1 MYIFVAIAYHLA
13 RQSRSHACALIRTN
27 KSDSANVLTKQMK
40 DFLVGLWQQ
49 SAVERPRELSL
60 LSTLDE
66 IEANRESIFLQKL
79 LKAFT
84 HQGSFVWRY
93 EYGDPELNE
102 LSQKARRLVHLRR
115 NRGGIY
121 PPA

>member
-13 RQSRSHACALIRTN
+13 RQSRSYACALLRTN

-66 IEANRESIFLQKL
+66 IEANRESTFLQKL

-84 HQGSFVWRY
+84 H
-93 EYGDPELNE
+93 
-102 LSQKARRLVHLRR
+102 
-115 NRGGIY
+115 
-121 PPA
+121 

>member
-13 RQSRSHACALIRTN
+13 RQSRSHACALLRTN

-60 LSTLDE
+60 LSTLGGVG
-66 IEANRESIFLQKL
+66 ISAGTARGLHSLRAICVALRVRRPRAQRAFPESQT
-79 LKAFT
+79 ARSST
-84 HQGSFVWRY
+84 PQQRW
-93 EYGDPELNE
+93 D
-102 LSQKARRLVHLRR
+102 LSTRVTV
-115 NRGGIY
+115 
-121 PPA
+121 